1 MEEEEVMKS
10 NFLKVNFKK
19 VFIVVFLVSILS
31 PLIFVLG
38 CSGGGKG
45 DSSPPTP
52 TPPSTS
58 SNRKIFVANVFGNR
72 ISVFDADDSG
82 NVAPI
87 RSIGSNTELLR
98 PSGIFVDTE
107 NNEIFVINLVIDLG
121 QDPIEVFS
129 SITVYGRTDSGDVP
143 PLRIISGQIQD
154 FFVRLESL

>member
-1 MEEEEVMKS
+1 MKS

-38 CSGGGKG
+38 CSGGGDGGKG

-52 TPPSTS
+52 TPPNTS
-58 SNRKIFVANVFGNR
+58 GNRKIFVANVFGNR
-72 ISVFDADDSG
+72 ISVFDAEDSG

>member
-19 VFIVVFLVSILS
+19 VFIVFFFVSILS

-98 PSGIFVDTE
+98 PPGIFVDTE
-107 NNEIFVINLVIDLG
+107 NDEIFVANGADR
-121 QDPIEVFS
+121 
-129 SITVYGRTDSGDVP
+129 ITVYRRTDEGDVT
-143 PLRIISGQIQD
+143 PLRTIEGPNTKLAIPWGI
-154 FFVRLESL
+154 FVAESP